1 MTVCNLSPLRLPR
14 MLDQKLLTLRW
25 HSFSGWGS
33 EHLSGWFDHMGGQY
47 IERRQWCSRVSISR
61 FSVESLNA
69 IVNRKSWITD
79 QEIGT
84 SESCETPPNLQ
95 VDGSGSGFGLPWCR
109 MSCFGW
115 FWNRNE
121 TFVRCDP
128 RLLASYLRPLLTPHP
143 HEAIMQYGYWHPES
157 SSWIQRLNH
166 QGTGGKWIWI
176 LMITTSTQRSV
187 AVQFGYWISVTGG
200 VNKKKCTGRMMI
212 SLMWHTI

>member
-61 FSVESLNA
+61 FSVKSLNA

-84 SESCETPPNLQ
+84 SETCETPPNLQ

-109 MSCFGW
+109 MSCFW
-115 FWNRNE
+115 MVLEPKRNLFALWSQTAGE
-121 TFVRCDP
+121 LP
-128 RLLASYLRPLLTPHP
+128 ASVAYTPPAWSDHAVCLLT
-143 HEAIMQYGYWHPES
+143 S
-157 SSWIQRLNH
+157 RKL
-166 QGTGGKWIWI
+166 
-176 LMITTSTQRSV
+176 
-187 AVQFGYWISVTGG
+187 
-200 VNKKKCTGRMMI
+200 
-212 SLMWHTI
+212 